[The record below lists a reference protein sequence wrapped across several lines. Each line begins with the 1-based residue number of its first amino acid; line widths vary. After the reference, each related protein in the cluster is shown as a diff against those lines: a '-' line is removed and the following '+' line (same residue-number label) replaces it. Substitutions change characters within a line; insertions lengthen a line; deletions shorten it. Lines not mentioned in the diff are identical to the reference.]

1 MPRVSEVLDAGDNP
15 VLGKVFDAETEMYG
29 QVLNT
34 TRVMAHC
41 PPVLAAAKALYA
53 SFARSAELPAALH
66 ALVHVRVA
74 TLNGCPF

>member
-1 MPRVSEVLDAGDNP
+1 MPRVSEIQDAGDDP
-15 VLGKVFDAETEMYG
+15 VLDKLFNTETEIFG

-41 PPVLAAAKALYA
+41 PPVLEAAKALYA
-53 SFARSAELPAALH
+53 SFAKSAQLPASLH